1 MVKLCRVEDLR
12 ADPKVLQVIP
22 RLPRPKGNPGRKNPP
37 VYRSVVS
44 AFDIETTTL
53 PEIRQ
58 NFMYLWSWAIGPKLC
73 VLGRSWEEFLDLAKL
88 LAELCS
94 DNEWWIIYVFNL
106 SYEFQ
111 YLSGIYKFS
120 EKDVFAVDSRKVA
133 KCQMYGHLEFRD
145 AYLHSNMSL
154 KEFCKTWGS
163 SHQKLSGEEFDYS
176 KIRYPWTELTY
187 NELKYSIHDVI
198 GLVEAL
204 ESEMA
209 TDKDSLYT
217 IPMTST
223 GYVRRVMRKA
233 MSTYN
238 RDALKRQLPDWDL
251 YCLLREAFRGGN
263 VHANRF
269 YAGCLVRKVHGVDIS
284 SSYPT
289 QQCTKLFPMGRWQW
303 EGSISWDRVIELM
316 TKRRKAMLLRLRFFN
331 IRLTDETWGCPYLTT
346 AKSRNWR
353 LRNPETGEKET
364 VCDNGRIL
372 ASRMLETTITDV
384 DLQII
389 MAEYTWDAVEVLTV
403 AHSTYGRLPDQF
415 TWQVKYLYR
424 KKTELKG
431 KAGAEKQYARSKAMV
446 NSIYGMTVQDPV
458 KQTVLFHDE
467 YIGSVNDLFLPD
479 VTQTP
484 RELLEASNKKAW
496 MSYAWGIWTTSWA
509 RLQLEEA
516 IRMAHKA
523 IPGGG
528 FVYCDTDSVYYV
540 GKVDW
545 RAYNSRKIRDA
556 VAVDAWAND
565 KKGKPH
571 YMGVFEMD
579 DPRGY
584 PEFKTWGAKKYAYRD
599 ADGKLHLTLAG
610 VNKKLGAEELEQA
623 GGLDAFE
630 DGFTFRK
637 AGGTQSVYNDFPE
650 ITEVVR
656 EGHVLPITR
665 NIVIEDSTYT
675 LGETYEY
682 MRLLTDPNCW
692 LKMFI
697 QDELSPDGAT
707 TAPAGYY
714 S

>member
-1 MVKLCRVEDLR
+1 MIKLRRVRDLR
-12 ADPKVLQVIP
+12 ADPEELLRIP
-22 RLPRPKGNPGRKNPP
+22 MLKRPKGNQGRRKPP
-37 VYRSVVS
+37 MFRDCIQ

-73 VLGRSWEEFLDLAKL
+73 VIGRTWDEFLDLAKL
-88 LAELCS
+88 LAELCQ
-94 DNEWWIIYVFNL
+94 DNEWWIVYVFNL

-120 EKDVFAVDSRKVA
+120 QEEVFAVESRKVA
-133 KCQMYGHLEFRD
+133 KCQMMGHLEFRD

-163 SHQKLSGEEFDYS
+163 EHQKLSGEEFDYS
-176 KIRYPWTELTY
+176 KIRYPWTELSY
-187 NELKYSIHDVI
+187 SELKYSIHDVI

-204 ESEMA
+204 HNEME
-209 TDKDSLYT
+209 TDHDSLYT

-223 GYVRRVMRKA
+223 GYVRRVCRKA
-233 MSTYN
+233 MVTYN
-238 RDALKRQLPDWDL
+238 REALHRQLPDWDL

-263 VHANRF
+263 THANRF
-269 YAGCLVRKVHGVDIS
+269 YAGCLVRNVHGVDIS

-303 EGSISWDRVIELM
+303 EGVISWDRAIELM
-316 TKRRKAMLLRLRFFN
+316 TVRRKAMLLRLRFFN
-331 IRLTDETWGCPYLTT
+331 IRLRDETWGCPYLTT

-353 LRNPETGEKET
+353 IRNPFDGSIETE
-364 VCDNGRIL
+364 CDNGRIL
-372 ASRMLETTITDV
+372 ASRMLDTTVTDV
-384 DLQII
+384 DLRII
-389 MAEYTWDAVEVLTV
+389 MEEYTWDSVEVLTV

-415 TWQVKYLYR
+415 TKQVKYLYR
-424 KKTELKG
+424 KKTELKK
-431 KAGAEKQYARSKAMV
+431 KAGYERQYARSKAMV

-458 KQTVLFHDE
+458 KQSIVFHDE
-467 YIGSVNDLFLPD
+467 YVGSINDLFLPD
-479 VTQTP
+479 QSKSP
-484 RELLEASNKKAW
+484 EELLQDANKKAW

-509 RLQLEEA
+509 RYQLEDA
-516 IRMAHKA
+516 IKMAHKA
-523 IPGGG
+523 VPGGG

-540 GKVDW
+540 GNVDW
-545 RAYNSRKIRDA
+545 TVYNQRKIRDA

-565 KKGKPH
+565 QKGNPH

-579 DPRGY
+579 DPQGY

-599 ADGKLHLTLAG
+599 ADGELHLTLAG
-610 VNKKLGAEELEQA
+610 VNKKRGAEELEAA
-623 GGLDAFE
+623 GGMDAFE
-630 DGFTFRK
+630 DGFIFRK
-637 AGGTQSVYNDFPE
+637 GGGTRTVYNDFPE
-650 ITEVVR
+650 ITEIQV
-656 EGHVLPITR
+656 EGHTLPITR

-675 LGETYEY
+675 LGETAEY
-682 MRLLTDPNCW
+682 IRLLTDPSCW

-697 QDELSPDGAT
+697 QDELDPDGAT
-707 TAPAGYY
+707 TAPGGYY